1 MLPGRPGSRG
11 GGAKNAACSH
21 GIAEDTI
28 TRMILCTVRGCGA
41 ALGRDGQRLVCS
53 NGHAFDVS
61 RSGYISVL
69 QPQERRSKRPGDS
82 EEAVAARRRV
92 HERGV
97 TRPMLKAIEGVLAPS
112 ADDVIVDAGCG
123 DGWLLGE
130 LQWRYAFTGYGI
142 DISTPAIELAARRY
156 PGCTWLVGN
165 ADRVVPLADRSATKI
180 LSITARMNA
189 PEFRRVLREDGILL
203 VAVAAPDDLV
213 ELRGEGKERAAKTV
227 EIFAPR
233 VTLASQR
240 RATAVVDVDDA
251 IVRDLRLSSYRS
263 RGETDTRRVT
273 LSLDLLAF
281 APRAFGEV

>member
-1 MLPGRPGSRG
+1 
-11 GGAKNAACSH
+11 
-21 GIAEDTI
+21 
-28 TRMILCTVRGCGA
+28 MILCTVRGCGA
-41 ALGRDGQRLVCS
+41 PLARDGGRLVCS
-53 NGHAFDVS
+53 NGHAFDVA
-61 RSGYISVL
+61 RSGYVNLL
-69 QPQERRSKRPGDS
+69 QPQERRSKQPGDS

-130 LQWRYAFTGYGI
+130 LQWRHAFTGYGI

-165 ADRVVPLADRSATKI
+165 ADRFVPLADRSATKI

-189 PEFRRVLREDGILL
+189 PEFRRVLRDDGMLL

-213 ELRGEGKERAAKTV
+213 ELRGVGKDRVAKTI
-227 EIFAPR
+227 EAFAPR
-233 VTLASQR
+233 FTLVLQR
-240 RATAVVDVDDA
+240 RATAVVDVDEE
-251 IVRDLRLSSYRS
+251 IVRDLRLSIYRP
-263 RGETDTRRVT
+263 RGGMSMQRVT
-273 LSLDLLAF
+273 LSLDLIVFTPL
-281 APRAFGEV
+281 